1 MHLWI
6 AIAALAAQEPATA
19 ATAATAATPAPTAP
33 AERWESFYSDDDGSF
48 EVDAGRLNRDGDQVE
63 AWVRQVY
70 AAPTQI
76 GMKTFVLHNRVDCRR
91 RRAVTFSMEGFM
103 EDGTSLGLIDYAE
116 HERPDERVSR
126 QGSDGAMLRRL
137 CEGTEASN

>member
-6 AIAALAAQEPATA
+6 AIAALAAQEPAAPATT
-19 ATAATAATPAPTAP
+19 ATAQ
-33 AERWESFYSDDDGSF
+33 RWESFYSDSDGSF
-48 EVDAGRLNRDGDQVE
+48 EVDASRLSRAGDQVE

-70 AAPTQI
+70 ATPTQI

-103 EDGTSLGLIDYAE
+103 EDGTSIGLIDYAE
-116 HERPDERVSR
+116 HERPDERLSR